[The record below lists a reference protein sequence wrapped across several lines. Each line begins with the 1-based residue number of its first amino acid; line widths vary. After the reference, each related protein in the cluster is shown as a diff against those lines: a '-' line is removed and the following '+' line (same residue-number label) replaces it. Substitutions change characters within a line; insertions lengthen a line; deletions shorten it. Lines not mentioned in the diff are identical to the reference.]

1 MLLTSRCGIRD
12 GFAQPCDGSWDQT
25 STIPSVTTMAMTL
38 LPLSCPSA
46 CPPVTAEP
54 AVGGPYRLRGR
65 PIVAL

>member
-1 MLLTSRCGIRD
+1 MLLTSRCGISD

-25 STIPSVTTMAMTL
+25 STIRSVTTMAMTL

-46 CPPVTAEP
+46 RPPATAER
-54 AVGGPYRLRGR
+54 VGGGPYRLRGR